1 MADELDPRA
10 AGARRL
16 KDKVCVVTGAGQGIG
31 RASARRLGQEGG
43 KIVVADRIDE
53 SATKAVL
60 ELHDRG
66 VEAVKALVD
75 LTSFAGAQEL
85 MRVAKAA
92 YGRIDVLVN
101 NVGGTIWI
109 KPYHLYSEDEVK
121 LELER
126 SLYPTLWCCL
136 AALPIMM
143 EQRSGAI
150 VNIGSQAVRGL
161 YRLPYAASK
170 GGIEALTKVLSME
183 YGSYGIRV
191 NTVSPAGTE
200 IPDRV
205 TPRLLIR
212 PRWSPTAPTRKN
224 TAEKWAKTF
233 AVSKRCAGGDCRR
246 SRRRP
251 SPFLLLTMRATSP
264 DRSSIAVAVS
274 RRVGGQPIPLDSN
287 TPKNVEHRR
296 AGSPVP
302 ELRPSHPATAG
313 CKFTAFEVQ
322 KAPRMIAPR
331 NRKTAQIATTLI
343 FKAMSMRGAPW
354 PFTMN
359 GV

>member
-1 MADELDPRA
+1 MVDELDPRA

-53 SATKAVL
+53 SATKAVM

-75 LTSFAGAQEL
+75 LTSFDGAQEL
-85 MRVAKAA
+85 MRAAKAA

-143 EQRSGAI
+143 EQQSGAI

-212 PRWSPTAPTRKN
+212 PGALAADGPDP
-224 TAEKWAKTF
+224 EKY
-233 AVSKRCAGGDCRR
+233 RR
-246 SRRRP
+246 EMGEDIRSQQALRRRGLP
-251 SPFLLLTMRATSP
+251 EEQAA
-264 DRSSIAVAVS
+264 AVAFLAS
-274 RRVGGQPIPLDSN
+274 DDASYITGQIINCSGGQS
-287 TPKNVEHRR
+287 
-296 AGSPVP
+296 
-302 ELRPSHPATAG
+302 
-313 CKFTAFEVQ
+313 
-322 KAPRMIAPR
+322 
-331 NRKTAQIATTLI
+331 
-343 FKAMSMRGAPW
+343 
-354 PFTMN
+354 
-359 GV
+359 